1 MYISSSI
8 QLLLQASEP
17 EVAVHFNISTAQLRA
32 FRAEHLKQLTVNDA
46 ADDPSQPILAGDWHR
61 QKHNKVYFT
70 AAGLAKIMEWLGLKT
85 ATPALQAVEVTV
97 VGNPPNPHMLKC
109 TLEDGTLVNV
119 KVRSQVGFLKGMKLS
134 VRSDPGST
142 LLIYKGP
149 NPLNTKMERHFYK
162 V

>member
-1 MYISSSI
+1 MYISSTI

-17 EVAVHFNISTAQLRA
+17 EVAVHFNISTAALRE
-32 FRAEHLKQLTVNDA
+32 FRASMLPFSSENKQTWNT
-46 ADDPSQPILAGDWHR
+46 GDWYR
-61 QKHNKVYFT
+61 GKHNKVYFT

-97 VGNPPNPHMLKC
+97 VGKPPNPHMLKC